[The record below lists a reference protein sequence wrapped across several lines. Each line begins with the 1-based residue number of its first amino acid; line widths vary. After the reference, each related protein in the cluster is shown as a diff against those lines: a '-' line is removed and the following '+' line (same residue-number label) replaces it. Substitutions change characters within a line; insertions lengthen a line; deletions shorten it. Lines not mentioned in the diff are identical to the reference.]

1 MLVDQLEGTGGL
13 CGTWQSSMQAGVFLH
28 VLLHLLYICARI
40 SLLFF
45 AVEILP
51 IFVGIHGFMGN
62 LSWPVPEKKVRNA
75 LVFLVLQ
82 DFLYTRAVF
91 WQPWW
96 LPACF
101 QILCFIFTVIDDVT
115 FVCVVSFLIWSSM
128 LVVLVLIV
136 LKSSVC
142 WRRQCWRYSLYLYIY
157 RIPYPEN
164 PLFSPSERSGLHRA
178 PEIRELSFL

>member
-1 MLVDQLEGTGGL
+1 MSCFICSTFVPGLACSGDSSHL
-13 CGTWQSSMQAGVFLH
+13 CGNSRF
-28 VLLHLLYICARI
+28 
-40 SLLFF
+40 
-45 AVEILP
+45 
-51 IFVGIHGFMGN
+51 HG
-62 LSWPVPEKKVRNA
+62 K
-75 LVFLVLQ
+75 LVLTCTWKKSQ
-82 DFLYTRAVF
+82 KCIGISGFTRLSLHMRAVF

-142 WRRQCWRYSLYLYIY
+142 WRRQCWRYSLYLCIY

-164 PLFSPSERSGLHRA
+164 PLSSPSERSGLHRA